1 MSTQFCLVRALDD
14 MALQPR
20 KLLKAY
26 GTDINSENECEI
38 DPGQTSNVDSTRQ
51 TTFT

>member
-1 MSTQFCLVRALDD
+1 MSMQLCLVWALDD

-26 GTDINSENECEI
+26 GTDINSEKECEI
-38 DPGQTSNVDSTRQ
+38 DPGLTSNVDNTRK